1 MKVLI
6 FIGTRPEAIK
16 LAILHKLLLESEKF
30 EPIVCLSGQHTD
42 LVDEVMQI
50 FEITADYCC
59 LMQSHNRVLAASTSS
74 LLLAFQDIVDDVK
87 PDLVI
92 CQGDTL
98 TSYCGSLISYY
109 NKIKL
114 VHVEAGLR
122 TYNKYGPFPEE
133 IFRKSN
139 DNIADFHF
147 APSDLCVDN
156 LIKEGVPRQS
166 IHNTGNTG
174 IDALLD
180 IKEKLERNTIKVSND
195 LQKCISKIKKKERKI
210 ILLTLHRRENQSEVI
225 RKIVQ
230 ELNSGLVEDL
240 ADIVF
245 VMHPNPEIKRA
256 LSDLTL
262 SNCIHCL
269 DALPYHE
276 FVWIMLQSDLILT
289 DSGGI
294 QEEAPYLKKAVLVLR
309 SDTERSELLPS
320 GQSKLFDINF
330 LRKDIIA
337 LLKKSEKAHI
347 QPYGTGNASE
357 KIVSIL
363 EKALFFSL

>member
-16 LAILHKLLLESEKF
+16 LAILHKLLLEHEKF

-42 LVDEVMQI
+42 LVDEVLQI

-59 LMQSHNRVLAASTSS
+59 FMQSHNRVLAVSTSR
-74 LLLAFQDIVDDVK
+74 LLLAFQDIVDEVK
-87 PDLVI
+87 PDLII

-139 DNIADFHF
+139 DHIADFHF

-156 LIKEGVPRQS
+156 LIKEGVDSES
-166 IHNTGNTG
+166 IYNTGNTG
-174 IDALLD
+174 IDALLYTKKMLD
-180 IKEKLERNTIKVSND
+180 E
-195 LQKCISKIKKKERKI
+195 SKINVSDNLHSLVKAIKLRDRKLT
-210 ILLTLHRRENQSEVI
+210 LLTLHRRENQQGLIKDLVDYLNTN
-225 RKIVQ
+225 IV
-230 ELNSGLVEDL
+230 ENTDV
-240 ADIVF
+240 VF
-245 VMHPNPEIKRA
+245 VMHPNPQIKKA
-256 LSDLTL
+256 LKDIVLREGFHW
-262 SNCIHCL
+262 IP
-269 DALPYHE
+269 ALPYHN
-276 FVWIMLQSDLILT
+276 FIWLMSNADLILT

-294 QEEAPYLKKAVLVLR
+294 QEEAPYLDKPVIVIR
-309 SDTERSELLPS
+309 NETERHEIMT
-320 GQSKLFDINF
+320 QSTNKLFDLRS
-330 LRKDIIA
+330 LRKDVVE
-337 LLKKSEKAHI
+337 LLRGTSKTNYK
-347 QPYGTGNASE
+347 PYGNGDAS
-357 KIVSIL
+357 KSIIKIL
-363 EKALFFSL
+363 ESELISKG